1 MCTLIAGS
9 DYIEKIQN
17 NLNNTVLQATLILTI
32 TLTFYISL
40 PEFNRE
46 NNATAFS
53 ALVGFSAFV
62 HLICIILSIIFSA
75 VLYMGSADVDAL
87 ILRVRFHWF
96 FVATTATNYLAL
108 LTTMASM
115 LIAGFDRSNVDGGV
129 QLYCFVLILMAVI
142 AFKVMVGKGERQQDK
157 RCLAFYKKYC
167 DPNGELKD
175 EYLQMIYGTDVES
188 GSKKQASFMQY
199 ELNPTKHMTE

>member
-1 MCTLIAGS
+1 
-9 DYIEKIQN
+9 
-17 NLNNTVLQATLILTI
+17 LN
-32 TLTFYISL
+32 
-40 PEFNRE
+40 
-46 NNATAFS
+46 
-53 ALVGFSAFV
+53 
-62 HLICIILSIIFSA
+62 
-75 VLYMGSADVDAL
+75 MGSADVDAL